1 MTDAGKPVRLE
12 QRGHVHILHLDG
24 GENRFGP
31 EMRRALNG
39 ALDEVEAAGSPA
51 ALVTT
56 GTGKFFSNGLDL
68 DELMAADQ
76 ADAMEL
82 LREVLRILARFLTFP
97 TITVA
102 AVNGHAFGAGA
113 QLVVAHDF
121 RIMRSD
127 RGYFCMP
134 EIDMKMPLH
143 PFMTEILRA
152 RLPVNTAHEVI
163 VTGRRYGG
171 EDAAGCGIVDQTA
184 AQGELLDRAAEIAAA
199 MSAKADPI
207 MHMLKREL
215 HQRVLAAIDAPLPA
229 RNG

>member
-1 MTDAGKPVRLE
+1 MADAGKPVRLE
-12 QRGHVHILHLDG
+12 QHGQVHVLHLDG
-24 GENRFGP
+24 GENRFGS
-31 EMRRALNG
+31 EMRKSLNV

-76 ADAMEL
+76 PHAMEL
-82 LREVLRILARFLTFP
+82 LREVLQVLARFLTFP
-97 TITVA
+97 TFTVA

-134 EIDMKMPLH
+134 EIDMRMPLH

-184 AQGELLDRAAEIAAA
+184 AEDELLDRAVEIASA

-207 MHMLKREL
+207 MHVLKREL

-229 RNG
+229 PKS